1 MSPCLKQSLKEIALH
16 QWDKWTKCSFIQAVT
31 SLIYLIAFVN
41 TQGRSYEDEHEQIT
55 VIIIKSQHPA
65 DLFAKH
71 QSAVMWRLRY
81 YEQIIKHGFFDNHQV
96 NNIQ

>member
-16 QWDKWTKCSFIQAVT
+16 QWDEWTKCSFIQAVT

-41 TQGRSYEDEHEQIT
+41 TQGGSYEDEYEQIT

-65 DLFAKH
+65 DL
-71 QSAVMWRLRY
+71 LLN
-81 YEQIIKHGFFDNHQV
+81 IKMLSCEDCATMNKSS
-96 NNIQ
+96 NMASSITTK

>member
-71 QSAVMWRLRY
+71 QMLSCEDCATMNKSSNMASS
-81 YEQIIKHGFFDNHQV
+81 ITTK
-96 NNIQ
+96 